1 MDYTPFL
8 ITFKLAFCTAL
19 FLLIIAIP
27 ISYFLAFSKWKGKII
42 VESLLMLPIILP
54 PTVLGFY
61 FLTFLGP
68 ESSVGHF
75 FEDVLGISFAF
86 SFEGILLG
94 SIIYCT
100 PFMITPI
107 TNGFRSLPRNLIE
120 STYLFKK
127 SRLNA
132 LWYVFLPSIKQSI
145 WNGILL
151 TFAHTIGEFGIVLMI
166 GGKMQETKV
175 ASVAIYDEM
184 NNLNYAAANQY
195 AIILLSVSFVL
206 ILLLTFCNV
215 KRCIL
220 QSAIK

>member
-8 ITFKLAFCTAL
+8 ITLKLAFSTAL
-19 FLLIIAIP
+19 FLLIIAVP

-68 ESSVGHF
+68 ESSVGQF
-75 FEDVLGISFAF
+75 FNDVFGISFAF

-107 TNGFRSLPRNLIE
+107 TNGFRGIPKNTVE

-132 LWYVFLPSIKQSI
+132 LWYVFLPSIKRSI
-145 WNGILL
+145 WSGILL

-166 GGKMQETKV
+166 GGKMQETRV

-184 NNLNYAAANQY
+184 NNLNYNAANQY
-195 AIILLSVSFVL
+195 ALILLSISFVL
-206 ILLLTFCNV
+206 ILLLTFLTQKNRSDV
-215 KRCIL
+215 
-220 QSAIK
+220 A